1 MAKDSKLPH
10 IECKVSRDQI
20 STDQRKLCADRL
32 KAHWGE
38 VDTFKEFTELYPPDE
53 ESEEGVSNPSASLYR
68 DVYNE
73 YFGPVDDSRTV
84 EELRAQYGSITEYIE
99 ARKHGNV
106 DLDTNE
112 LTDSELEKYKEGVR
126 EGYRA
131 GYKDGLADAQDEPE
145 HDAAV
150 NPN

>member
-10 IECKVSRDQI
+10 IELKVPREQI
-20 STDQRKLCADRL
+20 STEQRKLCADRL
-32 KAHWGE
+32 IEHWGE

-53 ESEEGVSNPSASLYR
+53 ESDEGVSNPSASLYR

-73 YFGPVDDSRTV
+73 YFGPRDDSRTV
-84 EELRAQYGSITEYIE
+84 EELRAQYGSITNYIE

-112 LTDSELEKYKEGVR
+112 LTDAELEMYKEGIR
-126 EGYRA
+126 EGYQT
-131 GYKDGLADAQDEPE
+131 GYQDGLADSQDEPE
-145 HDAAV
+145 HDTTP
-150 NPN
+150 NPD